1 MSNEVYLIMKVKS
14 LRIKI
19 VVSHSVILFLMLIS
33 LIVVRIWPQ
42 YFPIIVEG
50 YFDSLIFDLLIMMV
64 GFPLFVFIF
73 NHWIFRLKLLWPSLL
88 YLSIVYGGLNLV
100 LPSILNDDV
109 GLFSFHDRN
118 LIYLYC
124 PLVMVAY
131 VFAYFISTNF
141 LCGDSKWVE
150 Q

>member
-1 MSNEVYLIMKVKS
+1 MIIKAKKKY
-14 LRIKI
+14 RI
-19 VVSHSVILFLMLIS
+19 VMVHLAILLLMLIS
-33 LIVVRIWPQ
+33 LIVVRNWPQ
-42 YFPIIVEG
+42 YFSMIEED
-50 YFDSLIFDLLIMMV
+50 YFGFLIFDLLVMIV
-64 GFPLFVFIF
+64 GFPMFVFIV
-73 NHWIFRLKLLWPSLL
+73 NHWIFRLKLLWPSML
-88 YLSIVYGGLNLV
+88 YLSIVYGSLNLV

-124 PLVMVAY
+124 PLVMVTY